1 MLVFYKL
8 NSAIERGTKPDALES
23 KPCYWTSTLKAAI
36 VNARRAWTY
45 AQTRCM
51 TFLKWLTTVNLERT
65 VSSSMRSCHAPRW
78 QSLRFVGSPSVA
90 WHAKCLQTKAYAP
103 QTGELY

>member
-23 KPCYWTSTLKAAI
+23 KPCHWTSTLKAAI
-36 VNARRAWTY
+36 VNARRAWKY

-51 TFLKWLTTVNLERT
+51 TFLKCMTSVSLESTVSTNRRSGCVAHCAREVVKEPLPLSVGGMTRRGSRT
-65 VSSSMRSCHAPRW
+65 VRR
-78 QSLRFVGSPSVA
+78 Q
-90 WHAKCLQTKAYAP
+90 
-103 QTGELY
+103 